1 MAKCLSET
9 SANCGLKGGAVGS
22 HLLLTRCEHLGVVFV
37 LMILSDFGIQKI
49 FYFFSHFSFFRVYLQ
64 NKFFK
69 VTFGSPAK
77 CKESIHI

>member
-37 LMILSDFGIQKI
+37 LMILSDFGYNILLFPYI
-49 FYFFSHFSFFRVYLQ
+49 SFFYVYSQ
-64 NKFFK
+64 NKIFK
-69 VTFGSPAK
+69 VTLVPLAK
-77 CKESIHI
+77 CKESIHR

>member
-37 LMILSDFGIQKI
+37 LMILSDFGIQKM
-49 FYFFSHFSFFRVYLQ
+49 FYFFSYFSLFCVYLQ
-64 NKFFK
+64 NNIFK
-69 VTFGSPAK
+69 VTLVPLAK
-77 CKESIHI
+77 CKESIHR